1 MTVRTFLRLTASATA
16 VIGPTLL
23 LFPGFINELFVV
35 SPAHGSDI
43 FIRFLGSALIGYT
56 YLNWYS
62 AHYSKTTSIHP
73 TLVGNFS
80 TLSIALI
87 LSIIAVLNGSLKASG
102 WAIVL
107 LHLVFASGFGWFLW
121 RLRPDAQHSS

>member
-1 MTVRTFLRLTASATA
+1 MTVRTFLRLTASVTA

-23 LFPGFINELFVV
+23 LFPGFINELFVA
-35 SPAHGSDI
+35 SPAHGTDI

-62 AHYSKTTSIHP
+62 AHYSKTSSVHP

-87 LSIIAVLNGSLKASG
+87 LSIVAVLDGSLKTTG

-107 LHLVFASGFGWFLW
+107 LHLVFAAGFGWFLW
-121 RLRPDAQHSS
+121 RLRPNA